1 MNLDA
6 IHLGVSLA
14 VLIINLPFGFY
25 RVRYKRFTRPW
36 GRCIYIPILINII
49 LRRFI
54 LNWDWDVV
62 LYLFSAAI
70 LGHILGGFW
79 GKRQQKKREAMSELS
94 LES

>member
-1 MNLDA
+1 MNLYA
-6 IHLGVSLA
+6 IRLGVSLA

-25 RVRYKRFTRPW
+25 RVRYKKFTRPW

-54 LNWDWDVV
+54 LNWDWDGVP
-62 LYLFSAAI
+62 YLFAAAI
-70 LGHILGGFW
+70 LGHVLGGLW

>member
-1 MNLDA
+1 VNLDA
-6 IHLGVSLA
+6 MLLGVSLA
-14 VLIINLPFGFY
+14 VLIINLPFGFF

-54 LNWDWDVV
+54 LHWDWDGV

-70 LGHILGGFW
+70 LGHILGGLW
-79 GKRQQKKREAMSELS
+79 GRHQQKKREAMSELS
-94 LES
+94 PES

>member
-1 MNLDA
+1 MPHIAECLY
-6 IHLGVSLA
+6 VSLA
-14 VLIINLPFGFY
+14 VFIINLPFGFF

-54 LNWDWDVV
+54 LHWDWDGV

-70 LGHILGGFW
+70 LGHILGGLW
-79 GKRQQKKREAMSELS
+79 GRHQQKKREAMSELS
-94 LES
+94 PES